1 MNSTLKQLLEPKV
14 LHKSLILVL
23 LPLLIQTI
31 FFFQLGGV
39 VAKAERMALAERR
52 QSTVVEQVNWLIA
65 IFMSTTS
72 NLGTY
77 IITGHKPYAEEG
89 KLALIDLRRQFDE
102 LENLLADSPKQL
114 GHVRQMREIVEVQ
127 LKELQAL
134 EPTEERNSFTYL
146 WSHMKEFRETMQEVG
161 VRTGVLMR
169 MISSEKD
176 QLSKVRKEEARARQ
190 SVKDQLL
197 IGMIVNFILVGILL
211 IWFINDITGRLSQL
225 VENARKIP
233 TGQLLDAHVKG
244 SDELAYLDEVLHNA
258 AEDLKKAND
267 HRQSLMEMVA
277 HDLRSP
283 LMSCQVSM
291 QILSS
296 DKMPELPPIAVR
308 QINSVQG
315 NIKRVVEM
323 VNDLLTID
331 KLEAGKLELEID
343 EIDVSELAAEA
354 IESVSALAREKQIKI
369 NNTCTG
375 EIVDGDFKRLLQILL
390 NYLSNAIKFSPPQS
404 TISVY
409 CGKQDDFVVIFVQ
422 DQGPGL
428 EQEDQEHLFEKFYQ
442 VSNSEDSQ
450 GQKSK
455 GFGLGLAICKLLA
468 EAHGGEVGVESQ
480 LGKGSRFWLT
490 IPRS

>member
-331 KLEAGKLELEID
+331 KLEAGKLELDID

-490 IPRS
+490 LPRS

>member
-490 IPRS
+490 LPRS

>member
-1 MNSTLKQLLEPKV
+1 LNSTLKQLLEPKV

-490 IPRS
+490 LPRS

>member
-1 MNSTLKQLLEPKV
+1 LNSTLKQLLEPKV

-331 KLEAGKLELEID
+331 KLEAGKLELDID

-490 IPRS
+490 LPRS

>member
-1 MNSTLKQLLEPKV
+1 

>member
-1 MNSTLKQLLEPKV
+1 MNSTVKRLLEPKV

-197 IGMIVNFILVGILL
+197 IGMVVNFILVGILL

-233 TGQLLDAHVKG
+233 TGQPLDAHVKG

-258 AEDLKKAND
+258 AEDLKRAND

-354 IESVSALAREKQIKI
+354 IESVSALAREKQIRI
-369 NNTCTG
+369 SNTCTR

-442 VSNSEDSQ
+442 VSNSDDSQ

>member
-1 MNSTLKQLLEPKV
+1 M
-14 LHKSLILVL
+14 HKSLILVL

-77 IITGHKPYAEEG
+77 IITDHKPYAEEG

-211 IWFINDITGRLSQL
+211 IGLS
-225 VENARKIP
+225 
-233 TGQLLDAHVKG
+233 T
-244 SDELAYLDEVLHNA
+244 
-258 AEDLKKAND
+258 
-267 HRQSLMEMVA
+267 
-277 HDLRSP
+277 
-283 LMSCQVSM
+283 
-291 QILSS
+291 
-296 DKMPELPPIAVR
+296 
-308 QINSVQG
+308 
-315 NIKRVVEM
+315 
-323 VNDLLTID
+323 T
-331 KLEAGKLELEID
+331 
-343 EIDVSELAAEA
+343 
-354 IESVSALAREKQIKI
+354 
-369 NNTCTG
+369 
-375 EIVDGDFKRLLQILL
+375 
-390 NYLSNAIKFSPPQS
+390 
-404 TISVY
+404 
-409 CGKQDDFVVIFVQ
+409 
-422 DQGPGL
+422 
-428 EQEDQEHLFEKFYQ
+428 
-442 VSNSEDSQ
+442 SQ
-450 GQKSK
+450 GAFHNLWKTPAKFPPDNSWTPMSK
-455 GFGLGLAICKLLA
+455 AA
-468 EAHGGEVGVESQ
+468 MN
-480 LGKGSRFWLT
+480 WPT
-490 IPRS
+490 